1 MSPYGSTPYQLQA
14 GSWPWGHYAGRFP
27 TEMTRRR
34 RRRLIR
40 RAQRRPSGR

>member
-27 TEMTRRR
+27 AEMTRRQ

-40 RAQRRPSGR
+40 RAQRRASGR